1 MHHLMI
7 AVLMAWTFVSIVA
20 AQAPS
25 QAQNA
30 TIKGNAE
37 NGKKLYKAMGCYQCH
52 GYAAHGPGGDP
63 LVVGPRI
70 APHPIAFPAF
80 SKYLRQPKGQMP
92 PYTSKIASD
101 QDVADIYAWLLTI
114 PDPPPVS
121 SIPELKN

>member
-1 MHHLMI
+1 VRERIITILLLL
-7 AVLMAWTFVSIVA
+7 VTVSVGL

-25 QAQNA
+25 QGQNSA
-30 TIKGNAE
+30 PKGNAE
-37 NGKKLYKAMGCYQCH
+37 NGKKLFVAIGCYQCH
-52 GYAAHGPGGDP
+52 GYAAHGPGGDS
-63 LVVGPRI
+63 LLGGPRI
-70 APHPIAFPAF
+70 APHPIAFAAF

-92 PYTSKIASD
+92 PYTPKVATD

>member
-1 MHHLMI
+1 MRLTII
-7 AVLMAWTFVSIVA
+7 AVILIFVMASVVA
-20 AQAPS
+20 AQTPPP
-25 QAQNA
+25 AQNA
-30 TIKGNAE
+30 TPKGNAE
-37 NGKKLYKAMGCYQCH
+37 SGKKLFVAIGCYQCH
-52 GYAAHGPGGDP
+52 GYAAHGPGGDS
-63 LVVGPRI
+63 LLGGPRI

-92 PYTSKIASD
+92 PYTQKIASD

>member
-1 MHHLMI
+1 MRHTVVAMLL
-7 AVLMAWTFVSIVA
+7 VGFVVFAAA
-20 AQAPS
+20 AQTPAPP
-25 QAQNA
+25 QNA
-30 TIKGNAE
+30 TPKGNAE
-37 NGKKLYKAMGCYQCH
+37 NGKKLFVAIGCYQCH
-52 GYAAHGPGGDP
+52 GYAAHGPGGDS
-63 LVVGPRI
+63 LLGGPRI

-92 PYTSKIASD
+92 PYTQKIASD

>member
-1 MHHLMI
+1 MRLMI
-7 AVLMAWTFVSIVA
+7 IVMVMVSLVVSAV
-20 AQAPS
+20 AQVPT
-25 QAQNA
+25 QGQNA
-30 TIKGNAE
+30 APKGNAE
-37 NGKKLYKAMGCYQCH
+37 NGKKLFVSIGCYECH
-52 GYAAHGPGGDP
+52 GYAAHGPGGDS
-63 LVVGPRI
+63 LLGGPRI

-92 PYTSKIASD
+92 PYTQKIASD

>member
-1 MHHLMI
+1 MRHTIIAMLVLPLVI
-7 AVLMAWTFVSIVA
+7 AVAS

-25 QAQNA
+25 QQQNA
-30 TIKGNAE
+30 TPKGNPE
-37 NGKKLYKAMGCYQCH
+37 NGKKLFVAIGCYQCH
-52 GYAAHGPGGDP
+52 GYAAHGPGGDS
-63 LVVGPRI
+63 LLGGPRI

-92 PYTSKIASD
+92 PYTQRVASD

-114 PDPPPVS
+114 PDPPTVS